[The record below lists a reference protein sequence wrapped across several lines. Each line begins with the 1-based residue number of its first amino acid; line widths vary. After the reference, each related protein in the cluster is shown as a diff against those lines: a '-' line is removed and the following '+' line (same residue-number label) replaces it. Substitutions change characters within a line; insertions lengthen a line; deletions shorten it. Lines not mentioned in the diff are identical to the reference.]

1 MKEDKDV
8 PKKVSTCFD
17 GSPRVEEMQKVLGG
31 GGIGSL
37 CEAILRSAGKECGGG
52 PQGPQE
58 EKGPAREKEPRRES
72 RAAQGRK
79 KDQKIGGVK

>member
-1 MKEDKDV
+1 MKKDKDE
-8 PKKVSTCFD
+8 PNKVSTCFD

-37 CEAILRSAGKECGGG
+37 CEAILRSAGKEFGGG
-52 PQGPQE
+52 PQVSE
-58 EKGPAREKEPRRES
+58 EQKWPAREDKPRRQA

-79 KDQKIGGVK
+79 NDQQNGGVK